1 VSRGIRTPVAGAGRL
16 AAPAALRHSAPPL
29 RSNATTRREPS
40 LRRQDARADRRA
52 APANDPRTARTMFRP
67 LEVFIGLRYT
77 RAKRRNH
84 FISFISLVSILGI
97 AVGVTA
103 LITVISVMNGFDKEL
118 KDRILGMV
126 SHATIEGI
134 GESVRDWPEALKVAR
149 ADPHVL
155 GAAPYVERQAMLQGA
170 RVSGA
175 IIRGVMPDLEPRVS
189 EIDKRM
195 IAGRL
200 TDLKPGGFGI
210 VLGKELAMTLGVGVG
225 DLVTVFA
232 PEFSATPIGAIP
244 RMKRFTVVGVFE
256 AGMQEYDSGLAVV
269 ALQDAQTLYRLDGP
283 TGIRLRLD
291 DMFQAFPVGR
301 QLSQQLGQFYR
312 VTDWMQGHS
321 NFFKAIAMEK
331 KVMFLILSLIVA
343 VAAFNLVSTLVMLVQ
358 DKQADIA
365 ILRTLG
371 QSPASVMGT
380 FMVQGVLVG
389 TLGIALGV
397 LFGVLLSLNLSAIVH
412 WIERTFGVTFL
423 SPDVY
428 YISELPS
435 DLHGSDVAWI
445 TLTAFLF
452 CTFATLYPARRAAKT
467 DPAAALRYE

>member
-1 VSRGIRTPVAGAGRL
+1 
-16 AAPAALRHSAPPL
+16 
-29 RSNATTRREPS
+29 
-40 LRRQDARADRRA
+40 
-52 APANDPRTARTMFRP
+52 MFRP

-126 SHATIEGI
+126 AHATVSGI
-134 GESVRDWPEALKVAR
+134 DESVREWPQALKR
-149 ADPHVL
+149 AETNPHVL
-155 GAAPYVERQAMLQGA
+155 GAAPYVEREAMLQGE

-175 IIRGVMPDLEPRVS
+175 IVRGVLPELEPRVS
-189 EIDKRM
+189 ELDRKM
-195 IAGRL
+195 VEGAL
-200 TDLKPGGFGI
+200 TDLLAGSFNI
-210 VLGKELAMTLGVGVG
+210 VLGRELAMQLGVGVG
-225 DLVTVFA
+225 DYTTVIT
-232 PEFSATPIGAIP
+232 PEVSTSPAGVQP
-244 RMKRFTVVGVFE
+244 RFKRFKVSGIFE
-256 AGMQEYDSGLAVV
+256 IGMQEYDGGLAVV
-269 ALQDAQTLYRLDGP
+269 HMQDAETLYRLDGP

-291 DMFQAFPVGR
+291 DMFLAYSVARDVSG
-301 QLSQQLGQFYR
+301 QLGQAYR
-312 VTDWMQGHS
+312 VSDWMQGHS

-343 VAAFNLVSTLVMLVQ
+343 VAAFNLVSTLVMLVT

-371 QSPASVMGT
+371 QSPASVMGV

-397 LFGVLLSLNLSAIVH
+397 LFGVLLSLNLEGIAKWLES
-412 WIERTFGVTFL
+412 TFGISFL

-435 DLHGSDVAWI
+435 DLHWADVGWI
-445 TLTAFLF
+445 TVTAFVF
-452 CTFATLYPARRAAKT
+452 CIFATLYPAWRAARI

>member
-1 VSRGIRTPVAGAGRL
+1 
-16 AAPAALRHSAPPL
+16 
-29 RSNATTRREPS
+29 
-40 LRRQDARADRRA
+40 
-52 APANDPRTARTMFRP
+52 MFRP
-67 LEVFIGLRYT
+67 LELFIGLRYT

-126 SHATIEGI
+126 AHATVEGVD
-134 GESVRDWPEALKVAR
+134 ESVREWPLALKR
-149 ADPHVL
+149 AETNPHVL
-155 GAAPYVERQAMLQGA
+155 GAAPYVEREAMLQGE

-175 IIRGVMPDLEPRVS
+175 IVRGVLPEYEPKVS
-189 EIDKRM
+189 EIDRKM
-195 IAGRL
+195 VEGSL
-200 TDLKPGGFGI
+200 DDLKPGSFNI
-210 VLGKELAMTLGVGVG
+210 ILGRELAMKLGVGVG
-225 DLVTVFA
+225 DFATVIT
-232 PEFSATPIGAIP
+232 PEVSTSPVGVQP
-244 RMKRFTVVGVFE
+244 RFKRFKVSGIFE
-256 AGMQEYDSGLAVV
+256 VGMQEYDGALAVV
-269 ALQDAQTLYRLDGP
+269 QMQDAETLYRLDGP

-291 DMFQAFPVGR
+291 DMFLAYSVAR
-301 QLSQQLGQFYR
+301 DLSGELGQAYR
-312 VTDWMQGHS
+312 VSDWMQGHS

-343 VAAFNLVSTLVMLVQ
+343 VAAFNLVSTLVMLVT

-371 QSPASVMGT
+371 QTPRSIMGV

-389 TLGIALGV
+389 TLGIFLGV
-397 LFGVLLSLNLSAIVH
+397 GFGVLLSLNLSSLVH
-412 WIERTFGVTFL
+412 WIENAFNVTFL
-423 SPDVY
+423 SADVY

-435 DLHGSDVAWI
+435 DLQWSDVGWI

-452 CTFATLYPARRAAKT
+452 CIFATLYPAWRAARIQ
-467 DPAAALRYE
+467 PAAALRYE

>member
-1 VSRGIRTPVAGAGRL
+1 
-16 AAPAALRHSAPPL
+16 
-29 RSNATTRREPS
+29 
-40 LRRQDARADRRA
+40 
-52 APANDPRTARTMFRP
+52 MFRP

-103 LITVISVMNGFDKEL
+103 LITVISVMNGFEQEL
-118 KDRILGMV
+118 KNRILGMV
-126 SHATIEGI
+126 AHATIEGVD
-134 GESVRDWPEALKVAR
+134 ETVRDWPEAMKLAYANK
-149 ADPHVL
+149 HVL

-175 IIRGVMPDLEPRVS
+175 ILRGVMPDLEPKVS
-189 EIDKRM
+189 EVDRRM
-195 IAGRL
+195 VQGQL
-200 TDLKPGGFGI
+200 TDLVPGRFGI

-225 DLVTVFA
+225 DLVTVYA

-244 RMKRFTVVGVFE
+244 RTKRFNVVGIFE
-256 AGMQEYDSGLAVV
+256 VGMQEYDSGLAVV
-269 ALQDAQTLYRLDGP
+269 HMQDAETLYRLDGP

-291 DMFQAFPVGR
+291 DMFQAYPIGKDLAR
-301 QLSQQLGQFYR
+301 ALGSQYYR
-312 VTDWMQGHS
+312 ISDWMQGHS
-321 NFFKAIAMEK
+321 NFFKAVAMEK

-371 QSPASVMGT
+371 QSPRSIMGT

-412 WIERTFGVTFL
+412 WIERTFHVTFL

-428 YISELPS
+428 YISDLPS
-435 DLHGSDVAWI
+435 DLHGSDVIWI
-445 TLTAFLF
+445 AVTAFIF
-452 CTFATLYPARRAAKT
+452 CTLATLYPARRAAKT
-467 DPAAALRYE
+467 EPAAALRYE

>member
-1 VSRGIRTPVAGAGRL
+1 
-16 AAPAALRHSAPPL
+16 
-29 RSNATTRREPS
+29 
-40 LRRQDARADRRA
+40 
-52 APANDPRTARTMFRP
+52 MFRP

-97 AVGVTA
+97 ALGVTA

-126 SHATIEGI
+126 SHATIEGV
-134 GESVRDWPEALKVAR
+134 GESVKDWPHAIEIAR
-149 ADPHVL
+149 ANPHVR
-155 GAAPYVERQAMLQGA
+155 GAAPYVERQAMLQGT

-175 IIRGVMPDLEPRVS
+175 IIRGVDAALEPSVS
-189 EIDKRM
+189 EVGTRM
-195 IAGRL
+195 VEGRL
-200 TDLKPGGFGI
+200 DQLVAGGFGI
-210 VLGKELAMTLGVGVG
+210 VLGRELAMTLGVGVG
-225 DLVTVFA
+225 DRVTVFA

-244 RMKRFTVVGVFE
+244 RMKRFTVVGLFE

-269 ALQDAQTLYRLDGP
+269 AMQDAQTLYRLDGP

-291 DMFQAFPVGR
+291 DMFAAYPVGKELAR
-301 QLSQQLGQFYR
+301 ELGQYYR
-312 VTDWMQGHS
+312 VSDWMQGHS

-371 QSPASVMGT
+371 QSPASIMGT

-389 TLGIALGV
+389 TLGIAIGV

-412 WIERTFGVTFL
+412 WIERTFHVTFL

-435 DLHGSDVAWI
+435 DLHWPDVAWI
-445 TLTAFLF
+445 TVTAFLF
-452 CTFATLYPARRAAKT
+452 CTFATLYPARRAART

>member
-1 VSRGIRTPVAGAGRL
+1 
-16 AAPAALRHSAPPL
+16 
-29 RSNATTRREPS
+29 
-40 LRRQDARADRRA
+40 
-52 APANDPRTARTMFRP
+52 MFRP

-126 SHATIEGI
+126 SHATIEGVE
-134 GESVRDWPEALKVAR
+134 GTVKDWPQALKLAHEN
-149 ADPHVL
+149 PHVL
-155 GAAPYVERQAMLQGA
+155 GAAPYVERQAMLQGS

-175 IIRGVMPDLEPRVS
+175 IIRGVMPDVEPTVS
-189 EIDKRM
+189 DVDRHMVSGK
-195 IAGRL
+195 L
-200 TDLKPGGFGI
+200 DDLASGHFGI
-210 VLGKELAMTLGVGVG
+210 VLGKELAMELGVDVG
-225 DLVTVFA
+225 DFVTVFA

-244 RMKRFTVVGVFE
+244 RMKRFTVVGIFE
-256 AGMQEYDSGLAVV
+256 VGMQEYDSGLA
-269 ALQDAQTLYRLDGP
+269 LMSMQDAQTLYRLDGP
-283 TGIRLRLD
+283 SGIRLKLD
-291 DMFQAFPVGR
+291 DMFQAYPVGKE
-301 QLSQQLGQFYR
+301 LASHLGQFYR

-321 NFFKAIAMEK
+321 NFFKAVAMEK

-371 QSPASVMGT
+371 QSPRSVMGT
-380 FMVQGVLVG
+380 FMVQGMLVG

-397 LFGVLLSLNLSAIVH
+397 FFGVLLSLNLAAIVH
-412 WIERTFGVTFL
+412 WIELTFHVTFL

-435 DLHGSDVAWI
+435 DLHWNDVAWI
-445 TLTAFLF
+445 TITAFVF

>member
-1 VSRGIRTPVAGAGRL
+1 
-16 AAPAALRHSAPPL
+16 
-29 RSNATTRREPS
+29 
-40 LRRQDARADRRA
+40 
-52 APANDPRTARTMFRP
+52 MFRP

-103 LITVISVMNGFDKEL
+103 LITVISVMNGFEQEL
-118 KDRILGMV
+118 KNRILGMV
-126 SHATIEGI
+126 AHATIEGV
-134 GESVRDWPEALKVAR
+134 GETVRDWPEAMRIANANK
-149 ADPHVL
+149 HVL
-155 GAAPYVERQAMLQGA
+155 GAAPYVERQAMLQGT

-175 IIRGVMPDLEPRVS
+175 ILRGVMPDLEPKVS
-189 EIDKRM
+189 EIDRRM
-195 IAGRL
+195 VEGRL
-200 TDLKPGGFGI
+200 SDLAPGSFDI

-225 DLVTVFA
+225 DRVTVFA

-244 RMKRFTVVGVFE
+244 RTKRFTVSGIFE
-256 AGMQEYDSGLAVV
+256 VGMQEYDSGLAVV
-269 ALQDAQTLYRLDGP
+269 HMQDAETLYRLDGP

-291 DMFQAFPVGR
+291 DMFQAYPIGKDLAR
-301 QLSQQLGQFYR
+301 ALGAQYYR
-312 VTDWMQGHS
+312 ISDWMQGHS
-321 NFFKAIAMEK
+321 NFFKAVAMEK

-371 QSPASVMGT
+371 QSPRSIMGT

-412 WIERTFGVTFL
+412 WIERTFHVTFL

-435 DLHGSDVAWI
+435 DLHGSDVVWI
-445 TLTAFLF
+445 AVTAFVF
-452 CTFATLYPARRAAKT
+452 CTLATLYPARRAAKT
-467 DPAAALRYE
+467 EPAAALRYE

>member
-1 VSRGIRTPVAGAGRL
+1 V
-16 AAPAALRHSAPPL
+16 
-29 RSNATTRREPS
+29 
-40 LRRQDARADRRA
+40 
-52 APANDPRTARTMFRP
+52 
-67 LEVFIGLRYT
+67 
-77 RAKRRNH
+77 
-84 FISFISLVSILGI
+84 
-97 AVGVTA
+97 
-103 LITVISVMNGFDKEL
+103 
-118 KDRILGMV
+118 
-126 SHATIEGI
+126 
-134 GESVRDWPEALKVAR
+134 
-149 ADPHVL
+149 
-155 GAAPYVERQAMLQGA
+155 
-170 RVSGA
+170 
-175 IIRGVMPDLEPRVS
+175 
-189 EIDKRM
+189 
-195 IAGRL
+195 
-200 TDLKPGGFGI
+200 PGKFGI
-210 VLGKELAMTLGVGVG
+210 VLGKELAMTLGVGTG

-269 ALQDAQTLYRLDGP
+269 AMQDAETLYRLDGP

-291 DMFQAFPVGR
+291 DMFQAYPVGK
-301 QLSQQLGQFYR
+301 QLAGKLGQYYR

-321 NFFKAIAMEK
+321 NFFKAVAMEK

-371 QSPASVMGT
+371 QSPGSVMGT

-412 WIERTFGVTFL
+412 WVEQTFHVTFL

-435 DLHGSDVAWI
+435 DLHWPDVIWI
-445 TLTAFLF
+445 TLTAFAF

>member
-1 VSRGIRTPVAGAGRL
+1 
-16 AAPAALRHSAPPL
+16 
-29 RSNATTRREPS
+29 
-40 LRRQDARADRRA
+40 
-52 APANDPRTARTMFRP
+52 MFRP

-134 GESVRDWPEALKVAR
+134 GESVRDWPQAIEVAR
-149 ADPHVL
+149 ANPHVL
-155 GAAPYVERQAMLQGA
+155 GAAPYVERQAMLQGT

-175 IIRGVMPDLEPRVS
+175 IIRGVDTTLEPTVS
-189 EIDKRM
+189 EIGARM
-195 IAGRL
+195 VEGKLGDLVAG
-200 TDLKPGGFGI
+200 KFGI

-225 DLVTVFA
+225 DRVTVFA

-244 RMKRFTVVGVFE
+244 RMKRFTVAGVFE

-269 ALQDAQTLYRLDGP
+269 AMQDAETLYRLGGP

-291 DMFQAFPVGR
+291 DMFQAYPVGK
-301 QLSQQLGQFYR
+301 QLAGKLGQYYR

-321 NFFKAIAMEK
+321 NFFKAVAMEK

-371 QSPASVMGT
+371 QSPGSVMGT

-412 WIERTFGVTFL
+412 WVEQTFHVTFL

-435 DLHGSDVAWI
+435 DLHWPDVIWI
-445 TLTAFLF
+445 TLTAFAF

>member
-1 VSRGIRTPVAGAGRL
+1 
-16 AAPAALRHSAPPL
+16 
-29 RSNATTRREPS
+29 
-40 LRRQDARADRRA
+40 
-52 APANDPRTARTMFRP
+52 MFRP
-67 LEVFIGLRYT
+67 LELFIGLRYT

-103 LITVISVMNGFDKEL
+103 LITVISVMNGFEQEL
-118 KDRILGMV
+118 KNRILGMV
-126 SHATIEGI
+126 AHATIEGVD
-134 GESVRDWPEALKVAR
+134 ETVRDWPEAMKLAYANK
-149 ADPHVL
+149 HVL

-175 IIRGVMPDLEPRVS
+175 ILRGVVPDLEPKVS
-189 EIDKRM
+189 EVDRRM
-195 IAGRL
+195 VQGHL
-200 TDLKPGGFGI
+200 TDLEPGRFGI

-225 DLVTVFA
+225 DLVTVYA

-244 RMKRFTVVGVFE
+244 RTKRFNVVGIFE
-256 AGMQEYDSGLAVV
+256 VGMQEYDSGLAVV
-269 ALQDAQTLYRLDGP
+269 HMQDAETLYRLDGP

-291 DMFQAFPVGR
+291 DMFQAYPIGKDLAR
-301 QLSQQLGQFYR
+301 ALGSQYYR
-312 VTDWMQGHS
+312 ITDWMQGHS
-321 NFFKAIAMEK
+321 NFFKAVAMEK

-371 QSPASVMGT
+371 QSPRSIMGT

-412 WIERTFGVTFL
+412 WIERTFHVTFL

-428 YISELPS
+428 YISDLPS
-435 DLHGSDVAWI
+435 DLHWSDVIWI
-445 TLTAFLF
+445 AVTAFVF
-452 CTFATLYPARRAAKT
+452 CTLATLYPARRAAKT
-467 DPAAALRYE
+467 EPAAALRYE